1 MGVATP
7 RFMMSG
13 VTMGDNQKRKQKRV
27 GVVMVCQW
35 ELVRVSHRGG
45 GWERKKRSNAIRL
58 STADITRLG
67 KKGNK
72 RLVAELA
79 NSGRI
84 IARKRVLS
92 LR

>member
-1 MGVATP
+1 MGISKSKPPTKGEAE
-7 RFMMSG
+7 
-13 VTMGDNQKRKQKRV
+13 KA
-27 GVVMVCQW
+27 
-35 ELVRVSHRGG
+35 
-45 GWERKKRSNAIRL
+45 KKRSNAIRL
-58 STADITRLG
+58 SPADITRLG

-92 LR
+92 PR